1 MDILA
6 WLRELGLE
14 RYEQAFRENE
24 IAAEILPKLTADDL
38 KDIGVTIVGHRR
50 KLLEAIGA
58 LAKPA
63 LARQAGPGARD
74 EAPPTARASAAERRQ
89 LTVMFVDLVGST
101 ALSAA
106 LDPEEMGAAIRVYQ
120 NAVAG
125 DTLRFEGHVAK
136 FMGDGVLAYFGWP
149 QAHEDDAERAVRA
162 GLALVRTVGALEA
175 GGHRLAARIGI
186 ATGLVVVGE
195 PVGQGEAQERAVVGE
210 TPNLAARLQ
219 ALAAPGSVVISQ
231 ATRRLVG
238 SLFELTDL
246 GPTRIKGFAEPVA
259 AFVVQGEGSAHGRFE
274 ALHGQRL
281 TPLIGREHELAMLL
295 ERWTWAKDGDGQVI
309 LIAGEAGIG
318 KSRLLHALREKL
330 AGEPHIAISHLCSA
344 YHTNSALH
352 PIVAQ
357 LERAA
362 GFASHD
368 EPADRLAKLEA
379 LLAQGAEQLDEAAPL
394 FGALLGVATDEHYRA
409 PNLSPQRQKQRTF
422 EVLIEQL
429 AGLARKRPVLQLYED
444 LHWADPST
452 LELLE
457 MVVERARGLPILVV
471 MTHRPQF
478 SPPWS
483 GQAHVTAL
491 PLHRLGRR
499 QGAAMAVQVTGGKA
513 LPAEILDQILERTD
527 GVPLFLEELTR
538 TMLES
543 GLMTD
548 AGDHYELTGPLPPL
562 AIPANL
568 HDSLMARLDRLA
580 TVKELAQIGAVIGRE
595 FSHELIA
602 AVADRPQEQ
611 LESGLDQLVAS
622 ELVFRRGAPPDA
634 TYSFK
639 HALVK
644 DAAYQSLLKS
654 RRQQLHARL
663 AQVFEDRFPAVVET
677 QPELMA
683 YHLTEAGL
691 DERAAD
697 AWARAGRAALG
708 RSAMR
713 EAVNSLSRAVGLLRG
728 LPSSPDRQRLELE
741 LLGALGVALTNTLG
755 PASPEAQAAHERAD
769 LLSQELGDR
778 KARFRARW
786 NLWRVYNVRAE
797 YNSAVAAGETLL
809 AEAQADGDVDHEVQA
824 RHALWSSC
832 IFRGDLEA
840 TCHHVDRML
849 ALYEVD
855 RHGSQALTFGGHDA
869 KECGLVNSSGA
880 VFLLGYPDRAL
891 ARNAEGIAHA
901 QALGQP
907 QVVAHA
913 LNWGS
918 MLLQLTGDLEELD
931 RRTTL
936 QARLADE
943 HGLAIYSPEARILG
957 AWRAVHEE
965 RDPAAAQEMRNFLDR
980 RAAMGTVFTHTY
992 FLMLLADA
1000 WLRLGRLDE
1009 AQSVLEEGFAH
1020 AEATGEHFCTAELHR
1035 LRARACL
1042 ARDAGDVRGA
1052 EAALDAALA
1061 AARHQSS
1068 RIFELRAAC
1077 DLARLWVDRSERRNA
1092 HDLLAPVYGW
1102 FTEGFG
1108 TPDLKDAKA
1117 LLENLA

>member
-14 RYEQAFRENE
+14 RYEEAFRENE

-50 KLLEAIGA
+50 KLLEAIAA
-58 LAKPA
+58 LTKPA
-63 LARQAGPGARD
+63 LAQQPGPRAEA

-106 LDPEEMGAAIRVYQ
+106 LDPEEMSAAIRVYQ

-125 DTLRFEGHVAK
+125 ETLRFEGHIAK

-162 GLALVRTVGALEA
+162 GLALVKAVGALEA
-175 GGHRLAARIGI
+175 GGRRLAARIGI

-195 PVGQGEAQERAVVGE
+195 TVGEGEAQERAVVGE

-246 GPTRIKGFAEPVA
+246 GPTRIKGFAEPIA
-259 AFVVQGEGSAHGRFE
+259 AFVVQGEGSADGRFE
-274 ALHGQRL
+274 ALHGQRV

-295 ERWTWAKDGDGQVI
+295 ERWSWAKDGDGQVV

-330 AGEPHIAISHLCSA
+330 AGEPHFALSHFCSA
-344 YHTNSALH
+344 YHTNSALY
-352 PIVAQ
+352 PVVAQ

-368 EPADRLAKLEA
+368 EPGDRLAKLEA
-379 LLAQGAEQLDEAAPL
+379 LLTQGAEQLDEAAPL
-394 FGALLGVATDEHYRA
+394 VGALLGVPTDERYHA
-409 PNLSPQRQKQRTF
+409 LNFSPQRQKQRTL

-429 AGLARKRPVLQLYED
+429 AGLARERPVLTLYED

-452 LELLE
+452 LELLA
-457 MVVERARGLPILVV
+457 MVVERARALPVLVV
-471 MTHRPQF
+471 ITHRPQF
-478 SPPWS
+478 SPQWS

-499 QGAAMAVQVTGGKA
+499 QGAAMALRVTGGKA

-622 ELVFRRGAPPDA
+622 ELVFRRGSPPDA
-634 TYSFK
+634 AYSFK
-639 HALVK
+639 HSLVK
-644 DAAYQSLLKS
+644 DVAYQSLLKS
-654 RRQQLHARL
+654 RRQQLHARV
-663 AQVFEDRFPAVVET
+663 AQVFEERFPAVVET
-677 QPELMA
+677 QPELLA

-691 DERAAD
+691 DARAAD

-713 EAVNSLSRAVGLLRG
+713 EAANSLSRAVGLLRG
-728 LPSSPDRQRLELE
+728 MPSSPDRQRLELE
-741 LLGALGVALTNTLG
+741 LLGGLGVALTNTLG
-755 PASPEAQAAHERAD
+755 PASSEAQATHERASQ
-769 LLSQELGDR
+769 LSQELGDR
-778 KARFRARW
+778 EGRFRARW

-797 YNSAVAAGETLL
+797 FDSAVAAGNALL
-809 AEAQADGDVDHEVQA
+809 AEAKADGDADHEMQA
-824 RHALWSSC
+824 HHALWSSRLY
-832 IFRGDLEA
+832 RGDLEA
-840 TCHHVDRML
+840 TCHHTDRGL

-855 RHGSQALTFGGHDA
+855 RHGTQALTFGGHDA
-869 KECGLVNSSGA
+869 RECALANLGRAL
-880 VFLLGYPDRAL
+880 FLLGYPERAL

-913 LNWGS
+913 LNWSS
-918 MLLQLTGDLEELD
+918 MVLQLAGEFEELD

-936 QARLADE
+936 AARLADE
-943 HGLAIYSPEARILG
+943 HGLAIYYPEARILA
-957 AWRAVHEE
+957 AWRAVREE
-965 RDPAAAQEMRNFLDR
+965 QDHRAAEDMRNFLDR
-980 RAAMGTVFTHTY
+980 RAAMGTVFVQTY

-1009 AQSVLEEGFAH
+1009 AQSVLEEGLAR

-1042 ARDAGDVRGA
+1042 ARDAHDVRGA

-1061 AARHQSS
+1061 AARRQSS

-1077 DLARLWVDRSERRNA
+1077 DLARLWTDRGERRKA
-1092 HDLLAPVYGW
+1092 HDLLAPAYGW
-1102 FTEGFG
+1102 FTEGFKTG
-1108 TPDLKDAKA
+1108 DLKDAKA
-1117 LLENLA
+1117 LLEDLA

>member
-24 IAAEILPKLTADDL
+24 IVADILPKLTADDL

-50 KLLEAIGA
+50 KLLEAIAA
-58 LAKPA
+58 LAEPA
-63 LARQAGPGARD
+63 LARQAGPSGPLKALTATR
-74 EAPPTARASAAERRQ
+74 PTEAERRQ

-125 DTLRFEGHVAK
+125 ETLRFEGHIAK

-162 GLALVRTVGALEA
+162 GLALARTVGELEA

-195 PVGQGEAQERAVVGE
+195 TVGEGEAQERSVVGE

-219 ALAAPGSVVISQ
+219 ALAAPGAVVISQ

-238 SLFELTDL
+238 TLFELTDL
-246 GPTRIKGFAEPVA
+246 GPTQIKGFAEPVA
-259 AFVVQGEGSAHGRFE
+259 AFRVEGEGSAHGRFE

-281 TPLIGREHELAMLL
+281 TPLIGRDHELAMLL
-295 ERWTWAKDGDGQVI
+295 ERWNWAKDGDGQVV

-330 AGEPHIAISHLCSA
+330 ADEPHIAISHLCSA

-357 LERAA
+357 LQRAA

-368 EPADRLAKLEA
+368 EPADRLTKLEA
-379 LLAQGAEQLDEAAPL
+379 LLAQGAEQLDEATPL
-394 FGALLGVATDEHYRA
+394 FGALLGVATDERYRA

-491 PLHRLGRR
+491 PVNRLGRR
-499 QGAAMAVQVTGGKA
+499 QGAAMTLRVTGGKA

-538 TMLES
+538 TMIES

-595 FSHELIA
+595 FSYELLA
-602 AVADRPQEQ
+602 AVADQPQER

-622 ELVFRRGAPPDA
+622 ELVFRRGSPPDA

-644 DAAYQSLLKS
+644 DAAYQSLLRS

-663 AQVFEDRFPAVVET
+663 AQVFEARFPGVVET
-677 QPELMA
+677 QPELLA

-691 DERAAD
+691 DARAAD

-713 EAVNSLSRAVGLLRG
+713 EAANSLSRAVSLLQG
-728 LPSSPDRQRLELE
+728 MPSSPERQRLELE

-755 PASPEAQAAHERAD
+755 PASPEAQATHERAD

-797 YNSAVAAGETLL
+797 FNSAIAVGDALL
-809 AEAQADGDVDHEVQA
+809 AEAQADGDADHEVQA
-824 RHALWSSC
+824 HHALWSSR

-840 TCHHVDRML
+840 GFHHVDRAL
-849 ALYEVD
+849 ALYEVG
-855 RHGSQALTFGGHDA
+855 RHGKQALTFGGHDA
-869 KECGLVNSSGA
+869 RECALTQSSNALVSSG
-880 VFLLGYPDRAL
+880 L
-891 ARNAEGIAHA
+891 
-901 QALGQP
+901 
-907 QVVAHA
+907 
-913 LNWGS
+913 S
-918 MLLQLTGDLEELD
+918 
-931 RRTTL
+931 
-936 QARLADE
+936 
-943 HGLAIYSPEARILG
+943 G
-957 AWRAVHEE
+957 A
-965 RDPAAAQEMRNFLDR
+965 
-980 RAAMGTVFTHTY
+980 G
-992 FLMLLADA
+992 
-1000 WLRLGRLDE
+1000 
-1009 AQSVLEEGFAH
+1009 
-1020 AEATGEHFCTAELHR
+1020 
-1035 LRARACL
+1035 
-1042 ARDAGDVRGA
+1042 AG
-1052 EAALDAALA
+1052 
-1061 AARHQSS
+1061 
-1068 RIFELRAAC
+1068 
-1077 DLARLWVDRSERRNA
+1077 
-1092 HDLLAPVYGW
+1092 P
-1102 FTEGFG
+1102 
-1108 TPDLKDAKA
+1108 
-1117 LLENLA
+1117 

>member
-24 IAAEILPKLTADDL
+24 IVADILPKLTADDL

-50 KLLEAIGA
+50 KLLEAIAA
-58 LAKPA
+58 LAEPA
-63 LARQAGPGARD
+63 LARQAGPSGPLKALTATR
-74 EAPPTARASAAERRQ
+74 PTEAERRQ

-125 DTLRFEGHVAK
+125 ETLRFEGHIAK

-162 GLALVRTVGALEA
+162 GLALARTVGELEA

-195 PVGQGEAQERAVVGE
+195 TVGEGEAQERSVVGE

-219 ALAAPGSVVISQ
+219 ALAAPGAVVISQ

-238 SLFELTDL
+238 TLFELTDL
-246 GPTRIKGFAEPVA
+246 GPTQIKGFAEPVA
-259 AFVVQGEGSAHGRFE
+259 AFRVEGEGSAHGRFE

-281 TPLIGREHELAMLL
+281 TPLIGRDHELAMLL
-295 ERWTWAKDGDGQVI
+295 ERWNWAKDGDGQVV

-330 AGEPHIAISHLCSA
+330 ADEPHIAISHLCSA

-357 LERAA
+357 LQRAA

-368 EPADRLAKLEA
+368 EPADRLTKLEA
-379 LLAQGAEQLDEAAPL
+379 LLAQGAEQLDEATPL
-394 FGALLGVATDEHYRA
+394 FGALLGVATDERYRA

-491 PLHRLGRR
+491 PVNRLGRR
-499 QGAAMAVQVTGGKA
+499 QGAAMTLRVTGGKA

-538 TMLES
+538 TMIES

-595 FSHELIA
+595 FSYELLA
-602 AVADRPQEQ
+602 AVADQPQER

-622 ELVFRRGAPPDA
+622 ELVFRRGSPPDA

-644 DAAYQSLLKS
+644 DAAYQSLLRS

-663 AQVFEDRFPAVVET
+663 AQVFEARFPGVVET
-677 QPELMA
+677 QPELLA

-691 DERAAD
+691 DARAAD

-713 EAVNSLSRAVGLLRG
+713 EAANSLSRAVSLLQG
-728 LPSSPDRQRLELE
+728 MPSSPERQRLELE

-755 PASPEAQAAHERAD
+755 PASPEAQATHERAD

-797 YNSAVAAGETLL
+797 FNSAVAAGDALL
-809 AEAQADGDVDHEVQA
+809 AEAQADGDADHEVQA
-824 RHALWSSC
+824 RHALWSSSY
-832 IFRGDLEA
+832 IPRGSGSGLSPRGPRA
-840 TCHHVDRML
+840 RPLRDR
-849 ALYEVD
+849 AGTEQ
-855 RHGSQALTFGGHDA
+855 QALTFGGHDA
-869 KECGLVNSSGA
+869 RECALTQSSNALVSSG
-880 VFLLGYPDRAL
+880 L
-891 ARNAEGIAHA
+891 
-901 QALGQP
+901 
-907 QVVAHA
+907 
-913 LNWGS
+913 S
-918 MLLQLTGDLEELD
+918 
-931 RRTTL
+931 
-936 QARLADE
+936 
-943 HGLAIYSPEARILG
+943 G
-957 AWRAVHEE
+957 A
-965 RDPAAAQEMRNFLDR
+965 
-980 RAAMGTVFTHTY
+980 G
-992 FLMLLADA
+992 
-1000 WLRLGRLDE
+1000 
-1009 AQSVLEEGFAH
+1009 
-1020 AEATGEHFCTAELHR
+1020 
-1035 LRARACL
+1035 
-1042 ARDAGDVRGA
+1042 AG
-1052 EAALDAALA
+1052 
-1061 AARHQSS
+1061 
-1068 RIFELRAAC
+1068 
-1077 DLARLWVDRSERRNA
+1077 
-1092 HDLLAPVYGW
+1092 P
-1102 FTEGFG
+1102 
-1108 TPDLKDAKA
+1108 
-1117 LLENLA
+1117 

>member
-1 MDILA
+1 M
-6 WLRELGLE
+6 
-14 RYEQAFRENE
+14 
-24 IAAEILPKLTADDL
+24 
-38 KDIGVTIVGHRR
+38 
-50 KLLEAIGA
+50 
-58 LAKPA
+58 
-63 LARQAGPGARD
+63 
-74 EAPPTARASAAERRQ
+74 
-89 LTVMFVDLVGST
+89 MFVDLVGST

-125 DTLRFEGHVAK
+125 ETLRFEGHIAK

-162 GLALVRTVGALEA
+162 GLALVQTVGELEA

-195 PVGQGEAQERAVVGE
+195 TVGEGEAQERSVVGE

-238 SLFELTDL
+238 RLFELTDL
-246 GPTRIKGFAEPVA
+246 GPTQIKGFAEPVA
-259 AFVVQGEGSAHGRFE
+259 AFRVEGEGSADGRFE

-281 TPLIGREHELAMLL
+281 TPLIGRDHELAMLL
-295 ERWTWAKDGDGQVI
+295 ERWNWAKDGDGQVV

-330 AGEPHIAISHLCSA
+330 ADEPHFAISHLCSA

-357 LERAA
+357 LQRAA

-379 LLAQGAEQLDEAAPL
+379 LLAQGAEQLDEATPW
-394 FGALLGVATDEHYRA
+394 FGALLGVPTDERYRA

-452 LELLE
+452 LELLD
-457 MVVERARGLPILVV
+457 MVVERARGLPVLVV

-478 SPPWS
+478 TPPWS

-491 PLHRLGRR
+491 PVNRLGRR
-499 QGAAMAVQVTGGKA
+499 QGAAMALRVTGGKA

-548 AGDHYELTGPLPPL
+548 AGDHYELAGPLPPL

-568 HDSLMARLDRLA
+568 HNSLMARLDRLA

-595 FSHELIA
+595 FSHELLA

-622 ELVFRRGAPPDA
+622 ELVFRRGSPPDA

-663 AQVFEDRFPAVVET
+663 AQVFEERFPAVVET
-677 QPELMA
+677 QPELLA

-691 DERAAD
+691 DARAAD

-713 EAVNSLSRAVGLLRG
+713 EAANSLSRAVSLLQG
-728 LPSSPDRQRLELE
+728 MPSSPDRQRLELE
-741 LLGALGVALTNTLG
+741 LLGGLGVALTNTLG
-755 PASPEAQAAHERAD
+755 PASSEAQATHERAD
-769 LLSQELGDR
+769 QLSQELGDR

-797 YNSAVAAGETLL
+797 YNSAIAAGDALL
-809 AEAQADGDVDHEVQA
+809 AEAQAEGDADHEVQA
-824 RHALWSSC
+824 HHALWSSS

-840 TCHHVDRML
+840 VVTTWTACSPSTRSS
-849 ALYEVD
+849 
-855 RHGSQALTFGGHDA
+855 RHGTQALTFGGHDA
-869 KECGLVNSSGA
+869 RECGLTNSSNA
-880 VFLLGYPDRAL
+880 LFLLGYPERAL

-901 QALGQP
+901 LALGQP

-913 LNWGS
+913 HNWGS
-918 MLLQLTGDLEELD
+918 MLLQLAGELEELD

-936 QARLADE
+936 LARLADE
-943 HGLAIYSPEARILG
+943 HGLAIYYPEARILA

-965 RDPAAAQEMRNFLDR
+965 RDPPR
-980 RAAMGTVFTHTY
+980 RRGDAKFPRPARGHGTVSVHTY

-1000 WLRLGRLDE
+1000 WLRLGRPDE
-1009 AQSVLEEGFAH
+1009 AQAAIKEGLAR
-1020 AEATGEHFCTAELHR
+1020 AEATGENFCTAELHR

-1042 ARDAGDVRGA
+1042 ALDARDGRVA

-1061 AARHQSS
+1061 AAGHQSS

-1077 DLARLWVDRSERRNA
+1077 DLARLWADRGERRKA
-1092 HDLLAPVYGW
+1092 HDLLAPVYDW
-1102 FTEGFG
+1102 FTEGFK
-1108 TPDLKDAKA
+1108 TADLKDAKA
-1117 LLENLA
+1117 LLGELA